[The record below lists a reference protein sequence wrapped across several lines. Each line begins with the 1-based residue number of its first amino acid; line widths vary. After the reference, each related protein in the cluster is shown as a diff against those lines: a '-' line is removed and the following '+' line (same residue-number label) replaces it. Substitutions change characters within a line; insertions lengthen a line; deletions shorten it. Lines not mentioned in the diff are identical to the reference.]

1 MSTYQPPGEPPSYAA
16 PQDPWANAQGVTSAP
31 TDPIPQQQPHGQFTP
46 GVASPSVWTQE
57 TISHGDYE
65 YVAQQRSRLGTYIL
79 VVLAVIVLGGGG
91 GYGAYYLI
99 TTNGIGQPSGQ
110 GTNPSTHT
118 STGTVT
124 SSTSTKPQAV
134 DPATLKVGDCIF
146 NTTPDDPATPDVT
159 EPTMVKVACGTA
171 QSYKIL
177 KIASGE
183 SIPEGPNGSFGET
196 TWDQVC
202 AGTNPAR
209 KVWFG
214 WDSSDDKND
223 FFFCLSNN

>member
-1 MSTYQPPGEPPSYAA
+1 MSTYQPPGEPPSYVP

-31 TDPIPQQQPHGQFTP
+31 TDPIPQQAHGQFTP

-65 YVAQQRSRLGTYIL
+65 YVPQQRSRLGTYIL

-91 GYGAYYLI
+91 GYGAYVLA
-99 TTNGIGQPSGQ
+99 TNGFGGP
-110 GTNPSTHT
+110 GTGPTNGPTNSATT
-118 STGTVT
+118 PNNST
-124 SSTSTKPQAV
+124 SSV
-134 DPATLKVGDCIF
+134 DPTPTIDAAAIRVNDCLLNIGTDNDPRMAKVPC
-146 NTTPDDPATPDVT
+146 TTP
-159 EPTMVKVACGTA
+159 K
-171 QSYKIL
+171 SYKVV

-183 SIPEGPNGSFGET
+183 SIPEGPDGQFGEQ
-196 TWDQVC
+196 TWDLVC
-202 AGTNPAR
+202 AGTNPTR

-223 FFFCLSNN
+223 FFFCLTIN